1 MVPPTLLLI
10 EDNEDDVFAFQR
22 GIKKAGITL
31 AVHHARDGQQA
42 VEFLRNAAS
51 RVGSGTPLPALVFL
65 DLKLPGYD
73 GLEVLTW
80 IRGQQALNQLPV
92 VILSGSNELRDRER
106 TAAIGVWDY
115 LVKPASPED
124 LKRLV
129 KSVTDRPGTG

>member
-1 MVPPTLLLI
+1 MVAPTLLLV
-10 EDNEDDVFAFQR
+10 EDNEDDVFAFRR

-42 VEFLRNAAS
+42 VEFLRKAAS
-51 RVGSGTPLPALVFL
+51 QVSSGTPLPALVFL

-80 IRGQQALNQLPV
+80 IRGQQALNSLPV
-92 VILSGSNELRDRER
+92 VILSGSNEVRDRER

-129 KSVTDRPGTG
+129 KSVTDRRRTN